1 MKKLHNLAINLGLI
15 LGTLIF
21 TLTFSNISA
30 EISNFEKGKGGGL
43 CIGGYQRA
51 IKGT

>member
-21 TLTFSNISA
+21 TLTVANYYFNK
-30 EISNFEKGKGGGL
+30 NFIKTMNRGVKKYKG
-43 CIGGYQRA
+43 QN
-51 IKGT
+51 